1 MNSNNPTGNEPASGA
16 PVRLER
22 VVSLSQGEMLMLYRA
37 MKARAYDLREMYHTL
52 DDAKLRESIWNEM
65 QRMEGRASEIQAQAN
80 EKFTPLPPDSDGG
93 ASGKESNG

>member
-1 MNSNNPTGNEPASGA
+1 MNSNNPIGNEPASEA

-80 EKFTPLPPDSDGG
+80 ESSSPTAGGGSGG
-93 ASGKESNG
+93 AQPKETK